1 MIGKGTVRSA
11 KVSLHTLTIVKLS
24 GVVGSLQK
32 VAKPSKLLLEGCGR
46 KGRGTR
52 MIGKGAVRSERVSF
66 HTLTK

>member
-1 MIGKGTVRSA
+1 MIGKGAVRSA

-46 KGRGTR
+46 KGRGTH
-52 MIGKGAVRSERVSF
+52 V
-66 HTLTK
+66 